1 MSRDP
6 AQVDDELVALVGEAS
21 HAPELEV
28 RAALAGLSQP
38 QQKTLRRAL
47 RAISDE
53 LSPQAWADLARG
65 TGLGVVQARELSG
78 FYSLKAERDALAA
91 MVGVGAAKDP
101 VGAGMATSKKRDV
114 ESEQS
119 STAGSGGRRAMN
131 QRKPVRSLVVD
142 EPQPVVIPDRS
153 SSPRSQAGGSSAR
166 SQRPVSKRGK
176 EPSPQTARA
185 QELLGLF
192 AYHRDAPLVARA
204 LKLSLSELL
213 EELDALKI
221 RRAAFRL
228 TRGIDADLPRAT
240 ALPGTPGPAVRK
252 RKKAAEP
259 PRAPAPK
266 SEREQQQE
274 ELKALLA
281 EVGPRRRELAA
292 RLGGDGS
299 PLSEAALLARFRS
312 AGLERE
318 LSLRERDLVRAL
330 YKTLRGSEAK
340 VAQEL
345 GVDVAALRRIAAE
358 RGLGRELDALRQ
370 GFLRQVRGKA
380 WPRDRILQVLENA
393 ADLKDLG
400 VYDETLAEVSART
413 QVIWKSL
420 AGKPDALALLAK
432 KLRLERDEAVR
443 LQRLLR
449 LG

>member
-1 MSRDP
+1 MPRDP

-21 HAPELEV
+21 HAPEAEV

-47 RAISDE
+47 RANSDE

-65 TGLGVVQARELSG
+65 ASTAVVQARELSG

-91 MVGVGAAKDP
+91 MVGAGAARDP
-101 VGAGMATSKKRDV
+101 ASAGLAT
-114 ESEQS
+114 
-119 STAGSGGRRAMN
+119 SGGRQPISDEEPRSDKRRGRRTPEREREPAG
-131 QRKPVRSLVVD
+131 RSRREPVRSLVAEE
-142 EPQPVVIPDRS
+142 EPEPSPTAKEARRS
-153 SSPRSQAGGSSAR
+153 RG
-166 SQRPVSKRGK
+166 VSKRSK
-176 EPSPQTARA
+176 ETAPQAARA

-228 TRGIDADLPRAT
+228 TRGVDADFPRAT
-240 ALPGTPGPAVRK
+240 ALPGTPLPSVRK
-252 RKKAAEP
+252 RKKDAAP
-259 PRAPAPK
+259 PREPAPK
-266 SEREQQQE
+266 SERDLQQE
-274 ELKALLA
+274 QLKALLA
-281 EVGPRRRELAA
+281 EIGPRRRDLAA
-292 RLGGDGS
+292 RLGGDGA

-330 YKTLRGSEAK
+330 YQKHRGSEVR
-340 VAQEL
+340 VAEEL
-345 GVDVAALRRIAAE
+345 HVDVTGLRRMVAE
-358 RGLGRELDALRQ
+358 RGLGRELDAVRQ
-370 GFLRQVRGKA
+370 EALVAVRNKP
-380 WPRDRILQVLENA
+380 WPRERILQLLENA
-393 ADLKDLG
+393 DDLKDLG
-400 VYDETLAEVSART
+400 VYDDTLAEVSART

-420 AGKPDALALLAK
+420 AGKPDAQGLLAK

-443 LQRLLR
+443 LQRFLR
-449 LG
+449 LR